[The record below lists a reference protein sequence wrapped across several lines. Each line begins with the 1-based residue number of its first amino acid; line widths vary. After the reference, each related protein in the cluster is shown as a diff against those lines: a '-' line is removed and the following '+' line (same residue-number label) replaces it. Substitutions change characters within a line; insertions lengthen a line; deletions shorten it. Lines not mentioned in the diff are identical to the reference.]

1 MALQCHHNHH
11 HHHHHH
17 DCCRLHNHHYHHHH
31 HHQKHHWHHHCNCHG
46 DHSCHCCCCLKFII
60 IIFCCFCYHLISSD
74 FPVFC
79 SVESAKDGSKKE
91 EVWII
96 KYSLIVLFGD
106 SFFFCFLLL
115 CSLLKV
121 PNWRCF
127 HFCSTDWRRCSFS
140 LCWKTALHQKIRTW
154 GMCHAILL
162 NETICTFI
170 FF

>member
-1 MALQCHHNHH
+1 MALHCHHNHNHH
-11 HHHHHH
+11 HHDHRR
-17 DCCRLHNHHYHHHH
+17 RLHNHHRRHHHH
-31 HHQKHHWHHHCNCHG
+31 HQHQKHHWHHHCNCHG
-46 DHSCHCCCCLKFII
+46 DHSCRCYCLKFIS
-60 IIFCCFCYHLISSD
+60 ISLFKIWSD
-74 FPVFC
+74 LTVYR

-91 EVWII
+91 EVWIT

-106 SFFFCFLLL
+106 SFFVCFLLL